1 MQHLSGLDLYFA
13 AARGV
18 PGSPALDMSKVRR
31 RVEWSRGCLLLR
43 STTEMRTGGCSS
55 DSGSVF
61 GASVFVLLFGWLFG
75 VLQCFDS
82 NYHTLVPELSSDSV
96 PSPNWSGLLDK
107 VKRGQAVVGKDRAVP
122 ILVGEWR

>member
-1 MQHLSGLDLYFA
+1 M
-13 AARGV
+13 
-18 PGSPALDMSKVRR
+18 
-31 RVEWSRGCLLLR
+31 
-43 STTEMRTGGCSS
+43 
-55 DSGSVF
+55 
-61 GASVFVLLFGWLFG
+61 

-122 ILVGEWR
+122 ILVGE